1 MGYFKQQQIKCEDAQ
16 SHDAESHYKEWF
28 DKNHDDLYRE
38 WTDLVNGTHT
48 TVVDEIFGER
58 ADGPSFDEY
67 IDSCYEQYCYPTSNK
82 IPG

>member
-38 WTDLVNGTHT
+38 WTDLVNGTH
-48 TVVDEIFGER
+48 
-58 ADGPSFDEY
+58 ANGPSFDEY